1 MAKCIHNI
9 DSHESILALIVVF
22 MQKSHLHKQ
31 VFDKNPTNKM
41 GNMDGQRGLNIS
53 LDPLTIK
60 KNS

>member
-1 MAKCIHNI
+1 MKVYV
-9 DSHESILALIVVF
+9 ALIVVF
-22 MQKSHLHKQ
+22 TLKSHLHKQ

-60 KNS
+60 KKLVSIQFSH